1 MTGIDT
7 KEAVELLHT
16 PDIES
21 PILFHR
27 AHKVRLENRDNKVH
41 LCGVTNAKSG
51 LCTEDCKFCAQSSRY
66 QTEIETYD
74 IISYEEVRRQGLVP
88 GVESFQCLFGLDSDG
103 DGNVDQWV
111 RAGQWPDEKQVIG
124 IRAALLLAGPVST
137 VLAASAAD
145 ALPRARTLIGRADD
159 CDLRVDQD
167 GVAGRHAE
175 VVEDGQGGL
184 TLNHLADGY
193 ETALNGEAVQSAALA
208 SGDEIRIANCRWV
221 LQAPGLRPEKVLTEQ
236 AVARRRGWIPWVI
249 VVGLLGAAAAAW
261 YFGLL
266 PFELPSTGSG

>member
-1 MTGIDT
+1 MTIFRLKGASG
-7 KEAVELLHT
+7 AV
-16 PDIES
+16 I
-21 PILFHR
+21 
-27 AHKVRLENRDNKVH
+27 N
-41 LCGVTNAKSG
+41 
-51 LCTEDCKFCAQSSRY
+51 QSH
-66 QTEIETYD
+66 
-74 IISYEEVRRQGLVP
+74 
-88 GVESFQCLFGLDSDG
+88 
-103 DGNVDQWV
+103 
-111 RAGQWPDEKQVIG
+111 
-124 IRAALLLAGPVST
+124 ALG
-137 VLAASAAD
+137 
-145 ALPRARTLIGRADD
+145 ARTLIGRADD

-236 AVARRRGWIPWVI
+236 AVARRRGWIPWAI
-249 VVGLLGAAAAAW
+249 VAGLLAAGAAAW

-266 PFELPSTGSG
+266 PFEFPSTGSG

>member
-1 MTGIDT
+1 MTIYRLKGASG
-7 KEAVELLHT
+7 AV
-16 PDIES
+16 I
-21 PILFHR
+21 
-27 AHKVRLENRDNKVH
+27 N
-41 LCGVTNAKSG
+41 
-51 LCTEDCKFCAQSSRY
+51 QSH
-66 QTEIETYD
+66 
-74 IISYEEVRRQGLVP
+74 
-88 GVESFQCLFGLDSDG
+88 
-103 DGNVDQWV
+103 
-111 RAGQWPDEKQVIG
+111 
-124 IRAALLLAGPVST
+124 ALG
-137 VLAASAAD
+137 
-145 ALPRARTLIGRADD
+145 ARTLIGRADD

-193 ETALNGEAVQSAALA
+193 ETALNGETVQSAALA